1 MNRPIRQL
9 TIQRHLHT
17 K

>member
-1 MNRPIRQL
+1 MNRPIQL